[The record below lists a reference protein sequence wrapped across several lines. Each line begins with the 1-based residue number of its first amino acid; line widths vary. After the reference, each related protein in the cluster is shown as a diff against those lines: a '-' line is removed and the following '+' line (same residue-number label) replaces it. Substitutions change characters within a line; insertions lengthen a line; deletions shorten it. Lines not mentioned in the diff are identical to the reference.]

1 MSLNPETLPAAISED
16 EIARRAHR
24 RLARLKAFYGHLTVY
39 VVVNIMLHAIN
50 LFGGGRRYW
59 AIWPLLG
66 WGIAIALQA
75 AATFDWPMRLLSP
88 DWEDRKLREFA
99 EAERRR
105 AGAITPTQPPAP
117 PPAA

>member
-1 MSLNPETLPAAISED
+1 MSPIPETPVAVISED

-39 VVVNIMLHAIN
+39 VAVNIMLHAIN
-50 LFGGGRRYW
+50 LLGSGRRYW

-88 DWEDRKLREFA
+88 DWEERKLREYA

-105 AGAITPTQPPAP
+105 AGAVTPTLPPTP
-117 PPAA
+117 PPA